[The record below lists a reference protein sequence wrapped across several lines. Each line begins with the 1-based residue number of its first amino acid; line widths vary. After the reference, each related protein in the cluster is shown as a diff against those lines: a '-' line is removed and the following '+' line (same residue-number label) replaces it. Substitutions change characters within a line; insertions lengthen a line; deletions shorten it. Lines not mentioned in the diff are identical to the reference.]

1 MAPGKMARARGELH
15 RMAWTWRYE
24 NGEGKPAEGPT
35 ETFTSQADAES
46 WLGQTWRRLAG
57 LGVVTAILV
66 EDDRVE
72 YRMSLLPAS
81 E

>member
-1 MAPGKMARARGELH
+1 
-15 RMAWTWRYE
+15 MAWTWRYE
-24 NGEGKPAEGPT
+24 DGESKPVDQPAES
-35 ETFTSQADAES
+35 FTSQADAES

-57 LGVVTAILV
+57 SGVVTAVLV

-81 E
+81 D